1 MRATKLTTAPKDV
14 PQGAFF
20 VALAAVDPAPLGQCK
35 VINNESPGAT
45 RDSDDLFTANL
56 DLGFG

>member
-14 PQGAFF
+14 KQRAFF
-20 VALAAVDPAPLGQCK
+20 VALAAVDPAQLAQCK
-35 VINNESPGAT
+35 VINNESHGAT
-45 RDSDDLFTANL
+45 RESDDLFTASL